1 MAPPIV
7 PFITAVLVLF
17 AFVVYRTVT
26 PTPSQVSFPDPPS
39 VMEEYLL
46 PDEYTLP
53 SISTPTPQV
62 PSKAH
67 RWSASSVWGKHRN
80 KIIGGIV
87 GGLGV
92 AGLSVAGGIA
102 KRNQVRLARENHN
115 LREREW
121 HRGLKQ
127 VESDLAY
134 EQSRAETMELL
145 RIMAE
150 EARERAE
157 YAPPTGPGYAEEEEN
172 ALFDE
177 YDNDMD
183 QQEQNR
189 ASIRNFQR
197 DARELLD
204 NW

>member
-80 KIIGGIV
+80 RIIGGIV

-92 AGLSVAGGIA
+92 AGLAVAGGIA
-102 KRNQVRLARENHN
+102 KRNQVGLARENHN

-121 HRGLKQ
+121 HRGLRQ

-134 EQSRAETMELL
+134 EQSRAEKMELL
-145 RIMAE
+145 RIMVE
-150 EARERAE
+150 RERE
-157 YAPPTGPGYAEEEEN
+157 QYTPPTGSGYTEEEEN

-177 YDNDMD
+177 YDDDMD
-183 QQEQNR
+183 QEERNR